1 MNRPKKILINIIIL
15 SILLFVF
22 LRSTG
27 LYLTPLSAHRASE
40 QSIHYGPSK
49 VVHIEEFPEGKY
61 ILGKYDKWIS
71 ANTVNKSLFFFW
83 RYGGQVLGIKND
95 LTKAINISY
104 GMSGENYNY
113 YGIINDEKIKKV
125 ELLLD
130 NGEVLTET
138 DFHEDM
144 FIFARSSPND
154 KFPYVASV
162 KGYDIDDNLIFQEEF

>member
-1 MNRPKKILINIIIL
+1 MNRPKKILINIAIIL
-15 SILLFVF
+15 VLFFVF

-27 LYLTPLSAHRASE
+27 LYLTPLGAHKASE
-40 QSIHYGPSK
+40 KTIHYGPSK
-49 VVHIEEFPEGKY
+49 IVHIEDFPEGKY

-71 ANTVNKSLFFFW
+71 ANTINKSLVFFW
-83 RYGGQVLGIKND
+83 RIGNQAIGIEND

-104 GMSGENYNY
+104 GMSGGNYRY
-113 YGIINDEKIKKV
+113 YGIVNDEKIKKV
-125 ELLLD
+125 EILLD
-130 NGEVLTET
+130 NEQVLTET
-138 DFHEDM
+138 EFYDDM